1 MPLNWIIP
9 QLHITGT
16 VLSMHWNIEFLHS
29 LHPRRLRDKRDQTTD
44 LLNAIQIQRL
54 IYPVTNAA
62 NPHKYRIFIS
72 ILHKAFLPRCC
83 TVAVQQ
89 RITNPKKNAG
99 IRHFLSMSSHALRG
113 EYVVFLFSN

>member
-1 MPLNWIIP
+1 
-9 QLHITGT
+9 
-16 VLSMHWNIEFLHS
+16 MHWNIEFLHS

-89 RITNPKKNAG
+89 RITNPKKKRRYPTFFIYVFARVAG
-99 IRHFLSMSSHALRG
+99 GICSFLILQLALSMS
-113 EYVVFLFSN
+113 FS